1 MPTLQKRYTK
11 VLTKERE
18 YVFRGELPT
27 DNGVE
32 EVEIKFRFRKLRQRD
47 YMELLGKMRGR
58 SRQWEKD
65 RDLLS
70 SFSEMVDPPSK
81 DGLIEDIL
89 RAEGLFTIEFDNI
102 QEEVINALTEAKIR
116 VGAVG
121 NYLDTT
127 DIGEKLDKL
136 LSEAHS
142 MDVEDY
148 RTTFQLE
155 GEPDEGVVERHLKME
170 KANMD
175 DDIEMRRKELEGMK
189 TKELSELWT
198 KQRYDGYV
206 QELAT
211 AYFVHSQ
218 LVKEVYVQ
226 EDGEW
231 VPALEDAET
240 VMQDLPRPLYNFLMD
255 SHQDFNGGFVDL
267 EELAM
272 YSPFRS
278 IMGTM

>member
-18 YVFRGELPT
+18 YVFHGELPS
-27 DNGVE
+27 DDGVE

-47 YMELLGKMRGR
+47 YMELLGKMRSR

-70 SFSEMVDPPSK
+70 SFSEMVEPPDK
-81 DGLIEDIL
+81 EGLIADIL
-89 RAEGLFTIEFDNI
+89 RTEGLFTVEFDNI

-116 VGAVG
+116 VTAVG
-121 NYLDTT
+121 SYLDTT
-127 DIGEKLDKL
+127 ELGEKLDKML
-136 LSEAHS
+136 AEAHS

-148 RTTFQLE
+148 HTTFQLE

-170 KANMD
+170 KASIEE
-175 DDIEMRRKELEGMK
+175 DIETRTEELQKMK
-189 TKELSELWT
+189 PKELSELWT
-198 KQRYDGYV
+198 KQRYDEYV

-226 EDGEW
+226 EEGEW
-231 VPALEDAET
+231 VPAMEDAET
-240 VMQDLPRPLYNFLMD
+240 IMQDLPRPLYNFLMD

-278 IMGTM
+278 IMGAM